1 MAGSV
6 DGAIMDTLLRALPY
20 YVCTVASLGTTLII
34 TLSVQRRLCPR
45 RMLVLAAGMLCLG
58 LSFFLIAA
66 TAAPGG
72 HVARAAVAWPIRM
85 LDAAGGVLWVTWL
98 LLAVKAAVRVEKK
111 RPAGG

>member
-1 MAGSV
+1 ME
-6 DGAIMDTLLRALPY
+6 TLWLALPY
-20 YVCTVASLGTTLII
+20 YICSVAALGTTAMTVL
-34 TLSVQRRLCPR
+34 TVLHGVYPR
-45 RMLVLAAGMLCLG
+45 RILLLGAGMLCLG
-58 LSFFLIAA
+58 TSFFLIAA

>member
-1 MAGSV
+1 ME
-6 DGAIMDTLLRALPY
+6 TLWLALPY
-20 YVCTVASLGTTLII
+20 YICSVAALGTTAMTVL
-34 TLSVQRRLCPR
+34 TVLRGVYPR
-45 RMLVLAAGMLCLG
+45 RILLLAAGCLFLG

-72 HVARAAVAWPIRM
+72 HVARAAAAWPIRA
-85 LDAAGGVLWVTWL
+85 LDTAGGTLWLAWL

>member
-1 MAGSV
+1 MV
-6 DGAIMDTLLRALPY
+6 TMDTLLLALPY
-20 YVCTVASLGTTLII
+20 YVCSVAAFGTTCLAA
-34 TLSVQRRLCPR
+34 LSVRRRIYPR
-45 RMLVLAAGMLCLG
+45 RILLLAAGCLFLG